1 MHKKVEYSRIITA
14 GGFYTSMKLITEVA
28 AQAGIDEQHLE
39 LYGKYKSKLS
49 PTLWEEMKNKPDGK
63 LVLVT
68 AVNPTPAGEGK
79 TLTTIGLAQAMNA
92 AGVKTVA
99 ALREPSLGPCLGM
112 KGGATGGGK
121 SQIVPAD
128 EINLHFTGDIHA
140 VTSAHNLLSAMIDNH
155 IFQGNE
161 LGLDPQRIVWKRVMD
176 MNDRSLRSIVT
187 GLGDGNGAVRES
199 GFQITTASEIM
210 AVLCLCDSL
219 IDLKKRLNRILIG
232 YDQEGQPVTAERIGA
247 VEAMTALLKEAVK
260 PNLVQTLEGTPVI
273 VHGGPFANIAH
284 GCSSVIGT
292 RYALKLGDVVV
303 TEAGFGADL
312 GAEKF
317 MDIKCQQA
325 GLTPSAA
332 VLVVTVKSLKYNGG
346 VPKGELLTENRT
358 ALRAGLVNLE
368 RHVENLGKFGVPVL
382 VAINHFEGD
391 SEGEINDVLEACRNL
406 NVPAAIS
413 KVWAEGSAGG
423 QELASELNK
432 LLNNSGTSHFAPL
445 YEKDLDI
452 SSKINKIVREIYRG
466 AEVNFSPAAKRSL
479 AVIERLGLNDL
490 QVCLAKTP
498 YSFSDQPRLLGAPE
512 GFTIG
517 VRDITLSLGAGFAVV
532 ITGNIVTMPGL
543 PAKPAAEGLWMDED
557 GEIHGLV

>member
-1 MHKKVEYSRIITA
+1 MR
-14 GGFYTSMKLITEVA
+14 LITEVA
-28 AQAGIDEQHLE
+28 AAAGISGEHLE
-39 LYGKYKSKLS
+39 LYGKYKSKLAPS
-49 PTLWEEMKNKPDGK
+49 LWEEVKNKPDGK

-79 TLTTIGLAQAMNA
+79 TLTTIGLSQALNA
-92 AGVKTVA
+92 AGIKTVA

-121 SQIVPAD
+121 AQIVPAD
-128 EINLHFTGDIHA
+128 DINLHFTGDIHA

-155 IFQGNE
+155 IFQGNA

-176 MNDRSLRSIVT
+176 MNDRSLRNIVT
-187 GLGDGNGAVRES
+187 GLGDGNGTVRES

-210 AVLCLCDSL
+210 AVLCLCDDL
-219 IDLKKRLNRILIG
+219 ADLKKRLSRMLVG
-232 YDQEGQPVTAERIGA
+232 YDMLGQPVTAKEIGA

-273 VHGGPFANIAH
+273 IHGGPFANIAH

-292 RYALKLGDVVV
+292 RYALKLGEVVV

-317 MDIKCQQA
+317 MDIKCRQA
-325 GLTPSAA
+325 GLAPDAA

-346 VPKGELLTENRT
+346 VRKEELHEGNRA
-358 ALRAGLVNLE
+358 ALLSGLANME
-368 RHVENLGKFGVPVL
+368 RHIENLGKFGVPVL
-382 VAINHFEGD
+382 VALNHFEGD
-391 SEGEINDVLEACRNL
+391 APDEVDAVLEACRRL
-406 NVPAAIS
+406 DVPAAVS
-413 KVWAEGSAGG
+413 KVWAEGGAGG
-423 QELASELNK
+423 LELARELKK
-432 LLNNSGTSHFAPL
+432 LLDHAPAGTFAPL
-445 YEKDLDI
+445 YEDQLDI
-452 SSKINKIVREIYRG
+452 PSKINTIVTEIYRG
-466 AEVNFSPAAKRSL
+466 TGVAFSPAAKRSL
-479 AVIERLGLNDL
+479 AVIEKLGLQQL
-490 QVCLAKTP
+490 QVCMAKTP

-512 GFTIG
+512 GFTMG

-543 PAKPAAEGLWMDED
+543 PAKPAAEGLLVDED
-557 GEIHGLV
+557 GVLHGLE

>member
-1 MHKKVEYSRIITA
+1 
-14 GGFYTSMKLITEVA
+14 MKLITEVA
-28 AQAGIDEQHLE
+28 SQVGIDEQHLE
-39 LYGKYKSKLS
+39 LYGKFKSKLS
-49 PTLWEEMKNKPDGK
+49 PSLWEDIKNKPDGK

-92 AGVKTVA
+92 AGVNTVA

-121 SQIVPAD
+121 SQIIPAD

-155 IFQGNE
+155 IFQGNP
-161 LGLDPQRIVWKRVMD
+161 LGLDPQRIVWKRVLD

-187 GLGDGNGAVRES
+187 GLGDNNGPVRES

-210 AVLCLCDSL
+210 AVLCLCDNLS
-219 IDLKKRLNRILIG
+219 DLKQRLNRILIG
-232 YDQEGQPVTAERIGA
+232 YDQSGQPVMAEQIGA

-317 MDIKCQQA
+317 MDIKCRQA
-325 GLTPSAA
+325 GLAPSAA

-346 VPKGELLTENRT
+346 VPKTELQTENRS
-358 ALRAGLVNLE
+358 ALQAGLSNLE
-368 RHVENLGKFGVPVL
+368 RHIENMGKFGVPVV
-382 VAINHFEGD
+382 VAINHFAGD
-391 SEGEINDVLEACRNL
+391 SPEEINDVVEACHRL

-423 QELASELNK
+423 QELASELKK
-432 LLNNSGTSHFAPL
+432 LLDVSDSKSFAPL
-445 YEKDLDI
+445 YESELDI
-452 SSKINKIVREIYRG
+452 SSKITKIVREIYRG
-466 AEVNFSPAAKRSL
+466 AEVSFAPAAKRSL
-479 AVIERLGLNDL
+479 AVIERLGLNHL
-490 QVCLAKTP
+490 QVCMAKTP

-512 GFTIG
+512 GFTVG

-543 PAKPAAEGLWMDED
+543 PEKPAAEGIWMDED
-557 GEIHGLV
+557 GEINGLV

>member
-1 MHKKVEYSRIITA
+1 MR
-14 GGFYTSMKLITEVA
+14 LISEVA
-28 AQAGIDEQHLE
+28 SEMGIREEHLE

-49 PTLWEEMKNKPDGK
+49 PSLWKELKDKPNGK

-68 AVNPTPAGEGK
+68 AMNPTPAGEGK
-79 TLTTIGLAQAMNA
+79 TLTTIGLAQALNT

-121 SQIVPAD
+121 AQIVPAD
-128 EINLHFTGDIHA
+128 DINLHFTGDIHA

-155 IFQGNE
+155 IFHGNG
-161 LGLDPQRIVWKRVMD
+161 LGLNPERIVWKRVMD

-187 GLGDGNGAVRES
+187 GLGDGNGPVRES

-210 AVLCLCDSL
+210 AVLCLCSDL
-219 IDLKKRLNRILIG
+219 ADLKTRLGRMLIG
-232 YDQEGQPVTAERIGA
+232 YDYQGQPVTAKELGA
-247 VEAMTALLKEAVK
+247 VEAMTALLKEAIK

-284 GCSSVIGT
+284 GCSSVLGT
-292 RYALKLGDVVV
+292 RYALKLGEIVV

-317 MDIKCQQA
+317 MDIKCRQA

-346 VPKGELLTENRT
+346 VPKEELYNGNRA
-358 ALRAGLVNLE
+358 ALLDGLSNME
-368 RHVENLGKFGVPVL
+368 RHIENLGKFGVPVL

-391 SEGEINDVLEACRNL
+391 SLSELSEVLEACRRL

-413 KVWAEGSAGG
+413 KVWAEGGVGG
-423 QELASELNK
+423 LEMARELIQLLEQDELNDY
-432 LLNNSGTSHFAPL
+432 APL
-445 YEKDLDI
+445 YEDSLDI
-452 SSKINKIVREIYRG
+452 PAKISKIVREIYHG
-466 AEVNFSPAAKRSL
+466 ADVVFSPAAKRSL
-479 AVIERLGLNDL
+479 AIIDRLGLHHL
-490 QVCLAKTP
+490 QVCMAKTP

-512 GFTIG
+512 GFTMG

-532 ITGNIVTMPGL
+532 ITGNMLTMPGL
-543 PAKPAAEGLWMDED
+543 PAKPAAEQLQIDDNGLLK
-557 GEIHGLV
+557 GLV

>member
-1 MHKKVEYSRIITA
+1 MR
-14 GGFYTSMKLITEVA
+14 LITEVA
-28 AQAGIDEQHLE
+28 AAAGISGEHLE
-39 LYGKYKSKLS
+39 LYGKYKSKLAPS
-49 PTLWEEMKNKPDGK
+49 LWEEVKNKPDGK

-79 TLTTIGLAQAMNA
+79 TLTTIGLSQALNA
-92 AGVKTVA
+92 AGIKTVA

-121 SQIVPAD
+121 AQIVPAD
-128 EINLHFTGDIHA
+128 DINLHFTGDIHA

-155 IFQGNE
+155 IFQGNA

-176 MNDRSLRSIVT
+176 MNDRSLRNIVT
-187 GLGDGNGAVRES
+187 GLGDGNGTVRES

-210 AVLCLCDSL
+210 AVLCLCDDL
-219 IDLKKRLNRILIG
+219 ADLKKRLSRMLVG
-232 YDQEGQPVTAERIGA
+232 YDMLGQPVTAKEIGA

-273 VHGGPFANIAH
+273 IHGGPFANIAH

-292 RYALKLGDVVV
+292 RYALKLGEVVV

-317 MDIKCQQA
+317 MDIKCRQA
-325 GLTPSAA
+325 GLAPDAA

-346 VPKGELLTENRT
+346 VRKEELYEGNRA
-358 ALRAGLVNLE
+358 ALLSGLANME
-368 RHVENLGKFGVPVL
+368 RHIENLGKFGVPVM
-382 VAINHFEGD
+382 VALNHFEGD
-391 SEGEINDVLEACRNL
+391 APDEVDAVLEACRRL
-406 NVPAAIS
+406 GVPAAVS
-413 KVWAEGSAGG
+413 KVWAEGGAGG
-423 QELASELNK
+423 MDLARELKK
-432 LLNNSGTSHFAPL
+432 LLDHAPGGTFAPL
-445 YEKDLDI
+445 YEDQLDI
-452 SSKINKIVREIYRG
+452 PSKINKIVTEIYRG
-466 AEVNFSPAAKRSL
+466 TGVAFSPAAKRSL
-479 AVIERLGLNDL
+479 AVIEKLGLQHL
-490 QVCLAKTP
+490 QVCMAKTP

-512 GFTIG
+512 GFTMG

-543 PAKPAAEGLWMDED
+543 PAKPAAEGLLVDED
-557 GEIHGLV
+557 GVLHGLE

>member
-1 MHKKVEYSRIITA
+1 
-14 GGFYTSMKLITEVA
+14 MKLITEVA
-28 AQAGIDEQHLE
+28 AQAGIDEEHLE

-49 PTLWEEMKNKPDGK
+49 PSLWEDMKNKPDGK

-79 TLTTIGLAQAMNA
+79 TLTTIGLAQALNA

-161 LGLDPQRIVWKRVMD
+161 LGLDPERIVWKRVMD
-176 MNDRSLRSIVT
+176 MNDRSLRNIVT

-210 AVLCLCDSL
+210 AVLCLCDNLS
-219 IDLKKRLNRILIG
+219 DLKKRLNRILIG
-232 YDQEGQPVTAERIGA
+232 YDQKGQPVTAEQIGA
-247 VEAMTALLKEAVK
+247 VEAMAALLKEAVK

-317 MDIKCQQA
+317 MDIKCRQA
-325 GLTPSAA
+325 GLAPSAA

-346 VPKGELLTENRT
+346 VPKNELQTENRS
-358 ALRAGLVNLE
+358 ALSSGLSNLE

-391 SEGEINDVLEACRNL
+391 SPEEINDVVEACRRL

-423 QELASELNK
+423 QELASELKK
-432 LLNNSGTSHFAPL
+432 LLDHSDTERFAPL
-445 YEKDLDI
+445 YENELDI
-452 SSKINKIVREIYRG
+452 SSKITKIVREVYRG
-466 AEVNFSPAAKRSL
+466 ADVNFSPAAKRSL
-479 AVIERLGLNDL
+479 AVIERLGLNNL
-490 QVCLAKTP
+490 QVCMAKTP

-512 GFTIG
+512 GFTVGI
-517 VRDITLSLGAGFAVV
+517 RDITLSLGAGFAVV

-543 PAKPAAEGLWMDED
+543 PAKPAAEALWMDED
-557 GEIHGLV
+557 GVIHGLV

>member
-1 MHKKVEYSRIITA
+1 MR
-14 GGFYTSMKLITEVA
+14 LITEVA
-28 AQAGIDEQHLE
+28 AEAGIHEEHLE

-49 PTLWEEMKNKPDGK
+49 PSLWDELKNKPNGK

-68 AVNPTPAGEGK
+68 AINPTPAGEGK

-92 AGVKTVA
+92 AGVRTVA

-128 EINLHFTGDIHA
+128 DINLHFTGDIHA

-161 LGLDPQRIVWKRVMD
+161 LELNPQRIVWKRVMD

-187 GLGDGNGAVRES
+187 GLGDGNGTVRES

-210 AVLCLCDSL
+210 AVLCLCSDL
-219 IDLKKRLNRILIG
+219 NDLKERLGRMLVG
-232 YDQEGQPVTAERIGA
+232 YNQEGQPVTAKELGA
-247 VEAMTALLKEAVK
+247 VEAMTALLKDAIK

-284 GCSSVIGT
+284 GCSSIMGT
-292 RYALKLGDVVV
+292 RYALKLGEVVV

-317 MDIKCQQA
+317 MDIKCRQA
-325 GLTPSAA
+325 GLAPSAA

-346 VPKGELLTENRT
+346 VPKDELYSANRA
-358 ALRAGLVNLE
+358 ALLAGLSNME
-368 RHVENLGKFGVPVL
+368 RHIVNLGKFGVPVL

-391 SEGEINDVLEACRNL
+391 SKDEINDVIEACRRL
-406 NVPAAIS
+406 GVPAAVS
-413 KVWAEGSAGG
+413 KVWAEGGAGG
-423 QELASELNK
+423 LELAEELKK
-432 LLNNSGTSHFAPL
+432 LLARGDNERFAPL
-445 YEKDLDI
+445 YEDSLDI
-452 SSKINKIVREIYRG
+452 PSKINKIVREIYHG
-466 AEVNFSPAAKRSL
+466 ANVVFSPAAKRSL
-479 AVIERLGLNDL
+479 AVIDRLGLHHL
-490 QVCLAKTP
+490 QVCMAKTP

-512 GFTIG
+512 GFTVG

-543 PAKPAAEGLWMDED
+543 PAKPAAEQLRIDEE
-557 GEIHGLV
+557 GQIQGLV

>member
-49 PTLWEEMKNKPDGK
+49 PSLWEEMKNKPDGK

>member
-1 MHKKVEYSRIITA
+1 
-14 GGFYTSMKLITEVA
+14 MKLITEVA
-28 AQAGIDEQHLE
+28 AQAGIDEEHLE

-49 PTLWEEMKNKPDGK
+49 PSLWEDMKNKPDGK

-79 TLTTIGLAQAMNA
+79 TLTTIGLAQALNA
-92 AGVKTVA
+92 AGLKTVA

-121 SQIVPAD
+121 SQIIPAD

-176 MNDRSLRSIVT
+176 MNDRSLRNIVT

-210 AVLCLCDSL
+210 AVLCLCDNLS
-219 IDLKKRLNRILIG
+219 DLKKRLNRILIG
-232 YDQEGQPVTAERIGA
+232 YDQEGQPVTAEQIGA

-317 MDIKCQQA
+317 MDIKCRQA

-346 VPKGELLTENRT
+346 VPKNELQTENRT
-358 ALRAGLVNLE
+358 ALRSGLSNLE

-391 SEGEINDVLEACRNL
+391 SPEEINDVVEACRRL

-423 QELASELNK
+423 QELASELKK
-432 LLNNSGTSHFAPL
+432 LLDQRDTERFAPL
-445 YEKDLDI
+445 YENELDI
-452 SSKINKIVREIYRG
+452 SSKITKIVREIYRG

-479 AVIERLGLNDL
+479 AVIERLGLNNL
-490 QVCLAKTP
+490 QVCMAKTP

-512 GFTIG
+512 GFTVGI
-517 VRDITLSLGAGFAVV
+517 RDITLSLGAGFAVV

-543 PAKPAAEGLWMDED
+543 PAKPAAEALWMDED
-557 GEIHGLV
+557 GVIHGLV

>member
-1 MHKKVEYSRIITA
+1 
-14 GGFYTSMKLITEVA
+14 MKLITEVA

-49 PTLWEEMKNKPDGK
+49 PSLWEEMKNKPDGK

-128 EINLHFTGDIHA
+128 EINLHFNGDIHA

-232 YDQEGQPVTAERIGA
+232 YDQEGQ
-247 VEAMTALLKEAVK
+247 
-260 PNLVQTLEGTPVI
+260 
-273 VHGGPFANIAH
+273 
-284 GCSSVIGT
+284 
-292 RYALKLGDVVV
+292 
-303 TEAGFGADL
+303 
-312 GAEKF
+312 
-317 MDIKCQQA
+317 
-325 GLTPSAA
+325 
-332 VLVVTVKSLKYNGG
+332 
-346 VPKGELLTENRT
+346 
-358 ALRAGLVNLE
+358 
-368 RHVENLGKFGVPVL
+368 
-382 VAINHFEGD
+382 
-391 SEGEINDVLEACRNL
+391 
-406 NVPAAIS
+406 
-413 KVWAEGSAGG
+413 
-423 QELASELNK
+423 
-432 LLNNSGTSHFAPL
+432 
-445 YEKDLDI
+445 
-452 SSKINKIVREIYRG
+452 
-466 AEVNFSPAAKRSL
+466 
-479 AVIERLGLNDL
+479 
-490 QVCLAKTP
+490 
-498 YSFSDQPRLLGAPE
+498 
-512 GFTIG
+512 
-517 VRDITLSLGAGFAVV
+517 
-532 ITGNIVTMPGL
+532 
-543 PAKPAAEGLWMDED
+543 
-557 GEIHGLV
+557 

>member
-1 MHKKVEYSRIITA
+1 
-14 GGFYTSMKLITEVA
+14 MKLITEVA

-49 PTLWEEMKNKPDGK
+49 PSLWEEMKNKPDGK

-260 PNLVQTLEGTPVI
+260 PNLVQTLEGTTVI

>member
-1 MHKKVEYSRIITA
+1 MR
-14 GGFYTSMKLITEVA
+14 LITEVA
-28 AQAGIDEQHLE
+28 AAAGIKEEHLE

-49 PTLWEEMKNKPDGK
+49 PSLWAELKDKPDGR

-92 AGVKTVA
+92 AGVRTVA

-121 SQIVPAD
+121 AQIVPAD

-140 VTSAHNLLSAMIDNH
+140 VTAAHNLLSAMIDNH
-155 IFQGNE
+155 LFQGNS

-176 MNDRSLRSIVT
+176 MNDRSLRNIVT
-187 GLGDGNGAVRES
+187 GLGDGNGTVRES

-210 AVLCLCDSL
+210 AVLCLCSDL
-219 IDLKKRLNRILIG
+219 ADLKQRLSRILVG
-232 YDQEGQPVTAERIGA
+232 YDQQGQPVTAKQIGA

-292 RYALKLGDVVV
+292 RYALKLGEVVV

-317 MDIKCQQA
+317 MDIKCRQA

-346 VPKGELLTENRT
+346 VRKEELYEGNRA
-358 ALRAGLVNLE
+358 ALLLGLSNME
-368 RHVENLGKFGVPVL
+368 RHIENLRKFGVPVL
-382 VAINHFEGD
+382 VALNHFEGD
-391 SEGEINDVLEACRNL
+391 APAEVEDVLEACRRL
-406 NVPAAIS
+406 DVPAAVS

-423 QELASELNK
+423 QELAQALK
-432 LLNNSGTSHFAPL
+432 TLLAQEEAVHFAPL
-445 YEKDLDI
+445 YEDHLDI
-452 SSKINKIVREIYRG
+452 PSKINRIVTEIYRG
-466 AEVNFSPAAKRSL
+466 AGVAFSPAAKRSL
-479 AVIERLGLNDL
+479 AAIERLDLHHL
-490 QVCLAKTP
+490 QVCMAKTP

-512 GFTIG
+512 GFTMG

-532 ITGNIVTMPGL
+532 ITGNMVTMPGL
-543 PAKPAAEGLWMDED
+543 PAKPAAEGLLVDED
-557 GEIHGLV
+557 GVISGLE

>member
-1 MHKKVEYSRIITA
+1 
-14 GGFYTSMKLITEVA
+14 MKLITEVA
-28 AQAGIDEQHLE
+28 AQAGIDEEHLE

-49 PTLWEEMKNKPDGK
+49 PSLWEDMKNKPDGK

-79 TLTTIGLAQAMNA
+79 TLTTIGLAQALNA

-121 SQIVPAD
+121 SQIIPAD

-176 MNDRSLRSIVT
+176 MNDRSLRNIVT

-210 AVLCLCDSL
+210 AVLCLCDNLS
-219 IDLKKRLNRILIG
+219 DLKKRLNRILIG
-232 YDQEGQPVTAERIGA
+232 YDQEGQPITAEQIGA

-317 MDIKCQQA
+317 MDIKCRQA

-346 VPKGELLTENRT
+346 VPKNELQTENRS
-358 ALRAGLVNLE
+358 ALRSGLSNLE

-391 SEGEINDVLEACRNL
+391 SPEEINDVVEACRRL

-423 QELASELNK
+423 QELASELKK
-432 LLNNSGTSHFAPL
+432 LLDHSDTERFAPL
-445 YEKDLDI
+445 YENELDI
-452 SSKINKIVREIYRG
+452 SSKITKIVREIYRG

-479 AVIERLGLNDL
+479 AVIERLGLNNL
-490 QVCLAKTP
+490 QVCMAKTP

-512 GFTIG
+512 GFMVGI
-517 VRDITLSLGAGFAVV
+517 RDITLSLGAGFAVV

-543 PAKPAAEGLWMDED
+543 PAKPAAEALWMDED
-557 GEIHGLV
+557 GVIHGLV

>member
-1 MHKKVEYSRIITA
+1 MR
-14 GGFYTSMKLITEVA
+14 LITEVA
-28 AQAGIDEQHLE
+28 AEVGIDEQHLE
-39 LYGKYKSKLS
+39 LYGKYKTKLS
-49 PTLWEEMKNKPDGK
+49 PSLWEDIKHKPDGK

-79 TLTTIGLAQAMNA
+79 TLTTIGLAQALNA
-92 AGVKTVA
+92 AGVRTIA

-112 KGGATGGGK
+112 KGGATGGGE

-128 EINLHFTGDIHA
+128 DINLHFTGDIHA

-161 LGLDPQRIVWKRVMD
+161 LELNPQRIVWKRVMD
-176 MNDRSLRSIVT
+176 MNDRGLRNIVT
-187 GLGDGNGAVRES
+187 GLGDGNGPVRES

-210 AVLCLCDSL
+210 AVLCLCSNL
-219 IDLKKRLNRILIG
+219 ADLKNRLGRMLIG
-232 YDQEGQPVTAERIGA
+232 YDQHGQPVTAKQLGA

-260 PNLVQTLEGTPVI
+260 PNMVQTLEGTPVI

-284 GCSSVIGT
+284 GCSSVLGT

-317 MDIKCQQA
+317 MDIKCRQA
-325 GLTPSAA
+325 GLAPSAA

-346 VPKGELLTENRT
+346 VPKDELYNGNRA
-358 ALRAGLVNLE
+358 ALLAGLSNME
-368 RHVENLGKFGVPVL
+368 RHIENLGKFGVPVL

-391 SEGEINDVLEACRNL
+391 SVSEINEVIEACRRL

-413 KVWAEGSAGG
+413 KVWAEGGAGG
-423 QELASELNK
+423 LELAEELKK
-432 LLNNSGTSHFAPL
+432 LLERGDTSQFAPL
-445 YEKDLDI
+445 YEESLDI
-452 SSKINKIVREIYRG
+452 PAKISKIVREIYHG
-466 AEVNFSPAAKRSL
+466 SDVVFSPAAKRSL
-479 AVIERLGLNDL
+479 AVIDRLGLHKL
-490 QVCLAKTP
+490 QVCMAKTP

-512 GFTIG
+512 GFTMG

-532 ITGNIVTMPGL
+532 ITGSIVTMPGL
-543 PAKPAAEGLWMDED
+543 PAKPAAEQLRIDEE
-557 GEIHGLV
+557 GQLHGLS

>member
-1 MHKKVEYSRIITA
+1 MR
-14 GGFYTSMKLITEVA
+14 LITEVA
-28 AQAGIDEQHLE
+28 SEAGIDEQHLE

-49 PTLWEEMKNKPDGK
+49 PSLWEELKDKPNGK

-79 TLTTIGLAQAMNA
+79 TLTTIGLAQALNA

-121 SQIVPAD
+121 SQIVPSD
-128 EINLHFTGDIHA
+128 DINLHFTGDIHA

-155 IFQGNE
+155 IFQGNA
-161 LGLDPQRIVWKRVMD
+161 LALDPQRMVWKRVMD

-187 GLGDGNGAVRES
+187 GLGDGNGIVRES
-199 GFQITTASEIM
+199 GFQITSASEIM
-210 AVLCLCDSL
+210 AVLCLCDNL
-219 IDLKKRLNRILIG
+219 NDLKRRLSRMLIG
-232 YDQEGQPVTAERIGA
+232 YNELGEPVTAKELGA
-247 VEAMTALLKEAVK
+247 VEAMTALLKDAVK

-317 MDIKCQQA
+317 MDIKCRQA

-332 VLVVTVKSLKYNGG
+332 VLVVTAKSLKYNGG
-346 VPKGELLTENRT
+346 VRKDELAAENLA
-358 ALRAGLVNLE
+358 ALRSGLCNME
-368 RHVENLGKFGVPVL
+368 RHIENIGKFGVPVL

-391 SEGEINDVLEACRNL
+391 SSEEINAILEACQRL
-406 NVPAAIS
+406 HVPVAVS
-413 KVWAEGSAGG
+413 KVWAEGGAGG
-423 QELASELNK
+423 LELAAELKK
-432 LLNNSGTSHFAPL
+432 LLEQSDNGRFTPL
-445 YEKDLDI
+445 YENDLDI
-452 SSKINKIVREIYRG
+452 PTKITRIVREIYRG
-466 AEVNFSPAAKRSL
+466 ADVAFSPAAKRSL
-479 AVIERLGLNDL
+479 AIIERLGLNDL
-490 QVCLAKTP
+490 QVCMAKTP
-498 YSFSDQPRLLGAPE
+498 YSFSDQPRVLGAPE
-512 GFTIG
+512 GFTVGI
-517 VRDITLSLGAGFAVV
+517 RDITLSLGAGFAVV

-543 PAKPAAEGLWMDED
+543 PAKPAAEGLQINDK
-557 GEIHGLV
+557 GVLHGLV

>member
-1 MHKKVEYSRIITA
+1 MHKKAEYSRIITA

-49 PTLWEEMKNKPDGK
+49 PSLWEDMKNKPDGK

-210 AVLCLCDSL
+210 AVLCLCDNL

-232 YDQEGQPVTAERIGA
+232 YDQEGQPVTAEQIGA

-432 LLNNSGTSHFAPL
+432 LLDNSGPSQFAPL

-452 SSKINKIVREIYRG
+452 SSKINKIVHEIYRG

>member
-1 MHKKVEYSRIITA
+1 
-14 GGFYTSMKLITEVA
+14 MKLITEVA
-28 AQAGIDEQHLE
+28 AEVGIGEQHLE
-39 LYGKYKSKLS
+39 LYGKYKSKLAS
-49 PTLWEEMKNKPDGK
+49 SLWEELSHRPDGK

-79 TLTTIGLAQAMNA
+79 TLTTIGLAQALNA
-92 AGVKTVA
+92 SGVKTVA

-112 KGGATGGGK
+112 KGGATGGGQA
-121 SQIVPAD
+121 QIVPAD

-155 IFQGNE
+155 IFHGNA
-161 LGLDPQRIVWKRVMD
+161 LDIDPQRIVWKRVMD

-187 GLGDGNGAVRES
+187 GLGDGNGTVREA

-210 AVLCLCDSL
+210 AVLCLCDDLS
-219 IDLKKRLNRILIG
+219 DLKKRIGRILVG
-232 YDQEGQPVTAERIGA
+232 YNRLGQPVTAQELGA
-247 VEAMTALLKEAVK
+247 VEAMAALLKEAVK

-292 RYALKLGDVVV
+292 RYALKLGDLVV

-317 MDIKCQQA
+317 MDIKCRQA
-325 GLTPSAA
+325 GLTPAAA

-346 VPKGELLTENRT
+346 VAKSELGSENQT
-358 ALRAGLVNLE
+358 ALLAGIPNME
-368 RHVENLGKFGVPVL
+368 RHIENLGKFGVPVV

-391 SEGEINDVLEACRNL
+391 SPAEIEAIQAACQRL
-406 NVPAAIS
+406 NVPSAVS
-413 KVWAEGSAGG
+413 KVWAEGGAGG
-423 QELASELNK
+423 LELASELLQVLEQDGAN
-432 LLNNSGTSHFAPL
+432 FEPL
-445 YEKDLDI
+445 YENNLDI
-452 SSKINKIVREIYRG
+452 ADKITTIVREIYRG
-466 AEVNFSPAAKRSL
+466 AEVAFSPAAKRSL
-479 AVIERLGLNDL
+479 AVINQLGLNEL
-490 QVCLAKTP
+490 QVCMAKTP
-498 YSFSDQPRLLGAPE
+498 YSFSDQAKLLGAPV
-512 GFTIG
+512 GFTMG

-543 PAKPAAEGLWMDED
+543 PARPAAEGLHVDEG
-557 GEIHGLV
+557 GEIHGLE

>member
-1 MHKKVEYSRIITA
+1 MR
-14 GGFYTSMKLITEVA
+14 LITEVA
-28 AQAGIDEQHLE
+28 SAAGIHEEHLE

-49 PTLWEEMKNKPDGK
+49 PSLWDELKHKQDGK

-68 AVNPTPAGEGK
+68 AMNPTPAGEGK
-79 TLTTIGLAQAMNA
+79 TLTTIGLSQALNA
-92 AGVKTVA
+92 AGVRTVA
-99 ALREPSLGPCLGM
+99 ALREPSLGPTLGM

-121 SQIVPAD
+121 AQIVPAD

-155 IFQGNE
+155 LFQGNL
-161 LGLDPQRIVWKRVMD
+161 LGLDPQCIVWKRVMD

-187 GLGDGNGAVRES
+187 GLGDGNGTVRES

-210 AVLCLCDSL
+210 AVLCLCDGL
-219 IDLKKRLNRILIG
+219 ADLKKRLSRILVG
-232 YDQEGQPVTAERIGA
+232 YDQSGQPITAKDIGA

-317 MDIKCQQA
+317 MDIKCRQA
-325 GLTPSAA
+325 GLTPAAA

-346 VPKGELLTENRT
+346 VRKDELHQTNQA
-358 ALRAGLVNLE
+358 ALLSGISNME
-368 RHVENLGKFGVPVL
+368 RHIENLGKFGVPVL
-382 VAINHFEGD
+382 VALNHFEGD
-391 SEGEINDVLEACRNL
+391 AHSEINDVLEACRRL
-406 NVPAAIS
+406 GVPAAVS
-413 KVWAEGSAGG
+413 RVWAEGGAGG
-423 QELASELNK
+423 LELAMELKK
-432 LLNNSGTSHFAPL
+432 LLEQGEGRPAAFAPL
-445 YEKDLDI
+445 YEDNLDI
-452 SSKINKIVREIYRG
+452 PAKIKKIVTEIYRG
-466 AEVNFSPAAKRSL
+466 AEVVFSPAAKRSL
-479 AVIERLGLNDL
+479 AMIEKLGLHQL
-490 QVCLAKTP
+490 QVCMAKTP

-512 GFTIG
+512 GFTMG

-543 PAKPAAEGLWMDED
+543 PAQPAAEGIQVDLD
-557 GEIHGLV
+557 GVINGLE

>member
-1 MHKKVEYSRIITA
+1 
-14 GGFYTSMKLITEVA
+14 MKLITEVA

-49 PTLWEEMKNKPDGK
+49 PSLWEDMKNKPDGK

-210 AVLCLCDSL
+210 AVLCLCDNL

-232 YDQEGQPVTAERIGA
+232 YDQEGQPVTAEQIGA

-292 RYALKLGDVVV
+292 RYALKLGEVVV

-432 LLNNSGTSHFAPL
+432 LLDNSGTSQFAPL
-445 YEKDLDI
+445 YEKDLNI

>member
-1 MHKKVEYSRIITA
+1 
-14 GGFYTSMKLITEVA
+14 MKLITEVA
-28 AQAGIDEQHLE
+28 AQAGIDEEHLE

-49 PTLWEEMKNKPDGK
+49 PSLWEDMKNKPDGK

-79 TLTTIGLAQAMNA
+79 TLTTIGLAQALNA

-121 SQIVPAD
+121 SQIIPAD

-176 MNDRSLRSIVT
+176 MNDRSLRNIVT

-210 AVLCLCDSL
+210 AVLCLCDNLS
-219 IDLKKRLNRILIG
+219 DLKKRLNRILIG
-232 YDQEGQPVTAERIGA
+232 YDQEGQPVTAEQIGA

-317 MDIKCQQA
+317 MDIKCRQA

-346 VPKGELLTENRT
+346 VPKNELQTENRT
-358 ALRAGLVNLE
+358 ALRSGLSNLE

-391 SEGEINDVLEACRNL
+391 SPEEINDVVEACRRL

-423 QELASELNK
+423 QELASELKK
-432 LLNNSGTSHFAPL
+432 LLDQRDTERFAPL
-445 YEKDLDI
+445 YENELNI
-452 SSKINKIVREIYRG
+452 SSKITKIVREIYRG

-479 AVIERLGLNDL
+479 AVIERLGLNNL
-490 QVCLAKTP
+490 QVCMAKTP

-512 GFTIG
+512 GFTVGI
-517 VRDITLSLGAGFAVV
+517 RDITLSLGAGFAVV

-543 PAKPAAEGLWMDED
+543 PAKPAAEALWMDED
-557 GEIHGLV
+557 GVIHGLV

>member
-49 PTLWEEMKNKPDGK
+49 PSLWEEMKNKPDGK

-155 IFQGNE
+155 ILQGNE

>member
-1 MHKKVEYSRIITA
+1 MR
-14 GGFYTSMKLITEVA
+14 LITEIA
-28 AQAGIDEQHLE
+28 SEAGIDEQHLE

-49 PTLWEEMKNKPDGK
+49 PSLWEDLKHKPDGK

-161 LGLDPQRIVWKRVMD
+161 LDLDPQRIVWKRVMD

-187 GLGDGNGAVRES
+187 GLGDGNGTVRES

-210 AVLCLCDSL
+210 AVLCLCDNL
-219 IDLKKRLNRILIG
+219 ADLKQRLSRMLIG
-232 YDQEGQPVTAERIGA
+232 YDQLGRPVAAKELGA

-317 MDIKCQQA
+317 MDIKCRQA
-325 GLTPSAA
+325 GLAPSAA

-346 VPKGELLTENRT
+346 VRKDELQTENRE
-358 ALRAGLVNLE
+358 ALLTGLSNME
-368 RHVENLGKFGVPVL
+368 RHIENLGKFGVPVL
-382 VAINHFEGD
+382 VAINHFAGD
-391 SEGEINDVLEACRNL
+391 SELEINDVQEACRRL
-406 NVPAAIS
+406 NVPAAVS
-413 KVWAEGSAGG
+413 KVWAEGGAGG
-423 QELASELNK
+423 LELAAELKK
-432 LLNNSGTSHFAPL
+432 LLDQSDTDSFTPL
-445 YEKDLDI
+445 YEDSLDI
-452 SSKINKIVREIYRG
+452 PSKINTIVREIYRG
-466 AEVNFSPAAKRSL
+466 ADVAFSPAAKRSL
-479 AVIERLGLNDL
+479 AIIERLGLHDL
-490 QVCLAKTP
+490 QVCMAKTP
-498 YSFSDQPRLLGAPE
+498 YSFSDQPRLLGAPV
-512 GFTIG
+512 GFTMG

-543 PAKPAAEGLWMDED
+543 PAKPAAESLRIDED
-557 GEIHGLV
+557 GELHGLV

>member
-1 MHKKVEYSRIITA
+1 
-14 GGFYTSMKLITEVA
+14 MKLITEVA
-28 AQAGIDEQHLE
+28 AQAGIDEEHLE

-49 PTLWEEMKNKPDGK
+49 PSLWEDMKNKPDGK

-79 TLTTIGLAQAMNA
+79 TLTTIGLAQALNA

-121 SQIVPAD
+121 SQIIPAD

-176 MNDRSLRSIVT
+176 MNDRSLRNIMT
-187 GLGDGNGAVRES
+187 GLGEGNGAVRES

-210 AVLCLCDSL
+210 AVLCLCDNLS
-219 IDLKKRLNRILIG
+219 DLKKRLNRILIG
-232 YDQEGQPVTAERIGA
+232 YDQEGQPVTAEQIGA

-317 MDIKCQQA
+317 MDIKCRQA

-346 VPKGELLTENRT
+346 VPKNELQTENRT
-358 ALRAGLVNLE
+358 ALRSGLSNLE

-391 SEGEINDVLEACRNL
+391 SPEEINDVVEACRRL

-423 QELASELNK
+423 QELASELK
-432 LLNNSGTSHFAPL
+432 QLLDQRDTERFAPL
-445 YEKDLDI
+445 YENELDI
-452 SSKINKIVREIYRG
+452 SSKITKIVREIYRG

-479 AVIERLGLNDL
+479 AVIERLGLNNL
-490 QVCLAKTP
+490 QVCMAKTP

-512 GFTIG
+512 GFTVGI
-517 VRDITLSLGAGFAVV
+517 RDITLSLGAGFAVV

-543 PAKPAAEGLWMDED
+543 PAKPAAEALWMDED
-557 GEIHGLV
+557 GVIHGLV

>member
-1 MHKKVEYSRIITA
+1 
-14 GGFYTSMKLITEVA
+14 MKLITEVA

-49 PTLWEEMKNKPDGK
+49 PSLWEEMKNKPDGK

-406 NVPAAIS
+406 NVLAAIS

>member
-1 MHKKVEYSRIITA
+1 MR
-14 GGFYTSMKLITEVA
+14 LITEVA
-28 AQAGIDEQHLE
+28 AAAGISGEHLE
-39 LYGKYKSKLS
+39 LYGKYKSKLAPS
-49 PTLWEEMKNKPDGK
+49 LWEEVKHRPDGK

-68 AVNPTPAGEGK
+68 AINPTPAGEGK
-79 TLTTIGLAQAMNA
+79 TLTTIGLSQALNA

-121 SQIVPAD
+121 AQIVPAD

-155 IFQGNE
+155 IFQGNA

-176 MNDRSLRSIVT
+176 MNDRSLRNIVT
-187 GLGDGNGAVRES
+187 GLGDGNGTVRES

-210 AVLCLCDSL
+210 AVLCLCDDL
-219 IDLKKRLNRILIG
+219 ADLKKRLSRMLVG
-232 YDQEGQPVTAERIGA
+232 YDMLGQPVTAKEIGA

-273 VHGGPFANIAH
+273 IHGGPFANIAH

-317 MDIKCQQA
+317 MDIKCRQA
-325 GLTPSAA
+325 GLAPDAA

-346 VPKGELLTENRT
+346 VRKEELYEGNRA
-358 ALRAGLVNLE
+358 ALLSGLANME
-368 RHVENLGKFGVPVL
+368 RHIENLGKFGVPVL
-382 VAINHFEGD
+382 VALNHFEGD
-391 SEGEINDVLEACRNL
+391 APDEVNAVLEACGRL
-406 NVPAAIS
+406 DVPAAVS
-413 KVWAEGSAGG
+413 KVWAGGGAGG
-423 QELASELNK
+423 LELAEELKK
-432 LLNNSGTSHFAPL
+432 LLDREPAATFAPL
-445 YEKDLDI
+445 YEDQLDI
-452 SSKINKIVREIYRG
+452 PSKINKIVTEIYRG
-466 AEVNFSPAAKRSL
+466 TGVAFSPAAKRSL
-479 AVIERLGLNDL
+479 AVIEKLGLQQL
-490 QVCLAKTP
+490 QVCMAKTP

-512 GFTIG
+512 GFTMG

-543 PAKPAAEGLWMDED
+543 PAKPAAEGLLVDED
-557 GEIHGLV
+557 GVLHGLE

>member
-1 MHKKVEYSRIITA
+1 
-14 GGFYTSMKLITEVA
+14 MKLITEVA
-28 AQAGIDEQHLE
+28 SQAGIDEQHLE

-49 PTLWEEMKNKPDGK
+49 PSLWEDMKNKPDGK

-79 TLTTIGLAQAMNA
+79 TLTTIGLAQALNA

-155 IFQGNE
+155 IFQGNK

-176 MNDRSLRSIVT
+176 MNDRSLRNVVT
-187 GLGDGNGAVRES
+187 GLGDGNGVVRES

-210 AVLCLCDSL
+210 AVLCLCDNLS
-219 IDLKKRLNRILIG
+219 DLKKRLNRILIG
-232 YDQEGQPVTAERIGA
+232 YDQEGQPVTAEQIGA

-317 MDIKCQQA
+317 MDIKCRQA

-346 VPKGELLTENRT
+346 VPKNELQTENRT
-358 ALRAGLVNLE
+358 ALRSGLSNLE

-391 SEGEINDVLEACRNL
+391 SPEEINDVVEACRRL

-423 QELASELNK
+423 QELASELKK
-432 LLNNSGTSHFAPL
+432 LLDHSDTEHFTPL
-445 YEKDLDI
+445 YENDLDI
-452 SSKINKIVREIYRG
+452 SSKITKIVHEIYRG

-490 QVCLAKTP
+490 QVCMAKTP
-498 YSFSDQPRLLGAPE
+498 YSFSDQPRLLGAPG

-517 VRDITLSLGAGFAVV
+517 IRDITLSLGAGFAVV

-543 PAKPAAEGLWMDED
+543 PAKPAAEALWMDED

>member
-1 MHKKVEYSRIITA
+1 
-14 GGFYTSMKLITEVA
+14 MKLITEVA

-39 LYGKYKSKLS
+39 LYGKYKSKLAPS
-49 PTLWEEMKNKPDGK
+49 FWEEMKHKPDGK

-92 AGVKTVA
+92 VGVKTVA

-140 VTSAHNLLSAMIDNH
+140 VTAAHNLLSAMIDNH
-155 IFQGNE
+155 IFHGNK
-161 LGLDPQRIVWKRVMD
+161 LRLDPQRIVWKRVMD
-176 MNDRSLRSIVT
+176 MNDRSLRNIVT

-210 AVLCLCDSL
+210 AVLCLCDNL
-219 IDLKKRLNRILIG
+219 ADLKQRLNRILIG
-232 YDQEGQPVTAERIGA
+232 YDQEGQPVTADQIGA
-247 VEAMTALLKEAVK
+247 VEAMTALLKEAIK

-317 MDIKCQQA
+317 MDIKCRQA
-325 GLTPSAA
+325 GLAPSAA
-332 VLVVTVKSLKYNGG
+332 VLVVTTKSLKYNGG
-346 VPKGELLTENRT
+346 VRKDELQVENRT
-358 ALRAGLVNLE
+358 ALRAGLSNLN
-368 RHVENLGKFGVPVL
+368 RHVENLSKFGVPVL

-391 SEGEINDVLEACRNL
+391 SKDEINDILEACRQL
-406 NVPAAIS
+406 NVPAAVS

-423 QELASELNK
+423 QELALELKK
-432 LLNNSGTSHFAPL
+432 LLDSSDASKYAPL
-445 YEKDLDI
+445 YENDLDI

-466 AEVNFSPAAKRSL
+466 SEVSFSPAAKRSL
-479 AVIERLGLNDL
+479 ADIERLGLNDL
-490 QVCLAKTP
+490 QVCMAKTP

-543 PAKPAAEGLWMDED
+543 PARPAAEGLWMNED
-557 GEIHGLV
+557 GEINGLV

>member
-1 MHKKVEYSRIITA
+1 
-14 GGFYTSMKLITEVA
+14 MKLITEVA
-28 AQAGIDEQHLE
+28 AQAGIDEEHLE

-49 PTLWEEMKNKPDGK
+49 PSLWEDMKNKPDGK

-79 TLTTIGLAQAMNA
+79 TLTTIGLAQALNA

-121 SQIVPAD
+121 SQIIPAD

-176 MNDRSLRSIVT
+176 MNDRSLRNIVT

-210 AVLCLCDSL
+210 AVLCLCDNLS
-219 IDLKKRLNRILIG
+219 DLKKRLNRILIG
-232 YDQEGQPVTAERIGA
+232 YDQEGQPVTAEQIGA

-317 MDIKCQQA
+317 MDIKCRQA

-346 VPKGELLTENRT
+346 VPKNELQTENRT
-358 ALRAGLVNLE
+358 ALRSGLSNLE

-391 SEGEINDVLEACRNL
+391 SPEEINDVVEACRRL

-423 QELASELNK
+423 QELASELK
-432 LLNNSGTSHFAPL
+432 QLLDQRDTERFAPL
-445 YEKDLDI
+445 YENELDI
-452 SSKINKIVREIYRG
+452 SSKITKIVREIYRG

-479 AVIERLGLNDL
+479 AVIERLGLNNL
-490 QVCLAKTP
+490 QVCMAKTP

-512 GFTIG
+512 GFTVGI
-517 VRDITLSLGAGFAVV
+517 RDITLSLGAGFAVV

-543 PAKPAAEGLWMDED
+543 PAKPAAEALWMDED
-557 GEIHGLV
+557 GVIHGLV